1 MTRRWN
7 WLFAATGMV
16 ILMAGCGGS
25 RQLTPTEGRPKWIN
39 QGAGFFK
46 GDKGKAFYGVGA
58 ASNMSSPSL
67 RRNVADAQAR
77 ADLARVFKTKIQNLV
92 KVYSQ
97 SIGGGIENR
106 ESPEQF
112 AQETTKAFTS
122 MELSGAQIVN
132 RYYDQ
137 KERTEYSLAMLDVTA
152 FKGQVEQ
159 MRELSREMQEL
170 IKENA
175 DKAFEELEQ
184 EEQKQRR

>member
-1 MTRRWN
+1 MRHRMN
-7 WLFAATGMV
+7 WLFVATGMMV
-16 ILMAGCGGS
+16 IVMGCGGS
-25 RQLTPTEGRPKWIN
+25 RQLTPTEDRPKWID

-46 GDKGKAFYGVGA
+46 GDKGKAFYAVGS
-58 ASNMSSPSL
+58 ASNVSSPSL

-77 ADLARVFKTKIQNLV
+77 ADLARVFKTKVENLV
-92 KVYSQ
+92 KVYSR
-97 SIGGGIENR
+97 SISGGLDNR

-112 AQETTKAFTS
+112 AQEATKVFTS

-137 KERTEYSLAMLDVTA
+137 KERTEYALAMLDVTA
-152 FKGQVEQ
+152 FKNQVEQ

-175 DKAFEELEQ
+175 DKAFQELEQ
-184 EEQKQRR
+184 EEQNRR